1 MFICW
6 CLYMNLKLCICS
18 VCQRIL
24 SEKIKK
30 YNQSVSKHERNP
42 DYFSSDEG
50 RNGEVMIIIHYRW
63 YMYMLLLQNL
73 EVPK

>member
-1 MFICW
+1 
-6 CLYMNLKLCICS
+6 MNLKLCICS
-18 VCQRIL
+18 VRQRIL

-50 RNGEVMIIIHYRW
+50 RNGEVMIIIHYR
-63 YMYMLLLQNL
+63 
-73 EVPK
+73 